1 MNIIIW
7 VFKGRI
13 LKIVH
18 KTYGFLT
25 IYYFFKLNSLNT
37 KNKKF
42 LIRQFFM
49 KNLHKNMYNTYK
61 TSV

>member
-13 LKIVH
+13 LKIVS

-42 LIRQFFM
+42 FM
-49 KNLHKNMYNTYK
+49 KNLDKNMYNTCK